1 VIWFPNQPWVG
12 RLFGCIC
19 ALAGVLTI
27 ALPVPIIV
35 SHFNF
40 FYISNKDLKKL
51 DKNSLKAS
59 YGPSCENLTFDKNAM
74 MNPFLKCLHA
84 RRKRQLVRV

>member
-1 VIWFPNQPWVG
+1 MTPKTTTG

-35 SHFNF
+35 SNFNF
-40 FYISNKDLKKL
+40 FYRSNKDLKMISKE
-51 DKNSLKAS
+51 SLRAS
-59 YGPSCENLTFDKNAM
+59 LGSVEHLTFEKAAS
-74 MNPFLKCLHA
+74 MNPFLKCIQDRA
-84 RRKRQLVRV
+84 RKKRMSKSL